1 MIVHNELDYPNE
13 HLLVDV
19 SWVEANLGSPEVV
32 LLDARAK
39 GYKAGH
45 IPGAIHIDAKLL
57 KNPSRYTFASEATV
71 KELLEQSGISN
82 GTTVVVYDDGSGV
95 LATRVFYVLEYYGL
109 QDQVKMLN
117 GGYIAWTAAGKEVSE
132 EEPHLISQGSLTLT
146 ADNQRITSRNNI
158 QNGLNNS
165 LLLDVRSREE
175 YTGADQRSNLK
186 GGHIRGAI
194 HKEWKDA
201 LAAADEQGVV
211 RFKDYKTLQ
220 QDFAAAGLKPELTIV
235 PYCQSNQRGAHTYFV
250 LRLLGYSDVRPY
262 EGSWDEWGN
271 AAHTEVVT

>member
-1 MIVHNELDYPNE
+1 MTAHNEFYPNG

-19 SWVEANLGSPEVV
+19 PWVEANLGSTEVV

-39 GYKAGH
+39 GYEAGH

-57 KNPSRYTFASEATV
+57 KNPSQYAFASEDTV
-71 KELLEQSGISN
+71 KELLEQSGVSN
-82 GTTVVVYDDGSGV
+82 GTTVVVYDEGSGV

-109 QDQVKMLN
+109 RDQVKLLN
-117 GGYIAWTAAGKEVSE
+117 GGYIAWIATGKEESE
-132 EEPHLISQGSLTLT
+132 EQPFVSKGSLTLT
-146 ADNQRITSRNNI
+146 ADKQRVTSRNNI
-158 QNGLNNS
+158 QAGLNNS

-175 YTGADQRSNLK
+175 YTGSDQRSNLK
-186 GGHIRGAI
+186 GGHIPGAI

-220 QDFAAAGLKPELTIV
+220 QDFAAAGLKTELTIV

-250 LRLLGYSDVRPY
+250 LRLLGYSHVSPY

-271 AAHTEVVT
+271 VAHTEVVT